1 MSKFDTRITIRLSKE
16 EKQLIDDAAKRIGV
30 SSSQYIRSLALSK
43 DKLVFLD
50 ESGSI
55 AKAITKLQI
64 DFATAI
70 RKDMLAPSEKELFR
84 NELNCLITLFN
95 EVIDNTT
102 AIDVDDEED
111 DEKEG

>member
-1 MSKFDTRITIRLSKE
+1 MSKLDTRITIRLSKE

-55 AKAITKLQI
+55 AKAITQLQI
-64 DFATAI
+64 DFAMATRGKALSAEGEEYI
-70 RKDMLAPSEKELFR
+70 SGILDDINAKFDK
-84 NELNCLITLFN
+84 LIEYTTQ
-95 EVIDNTT
+95 ID
-102 AIDVDDEED
+102 IDEDDEEV
-111 DEKEG
+111 E

>member
-1 MSKFDTRITIRLSKE
+1 MSKLDTRITIRLSKE

-55 AKAITKLQI
+55 AKAITQLQI
-64 DFATAI
+64 DFAMATRGKALSTEGEEYI
-70 RKDMLAPSEKELFR
+70 SGLLDDINAKFDELI
-84 NELNCLITLFN
+84 EYTTQ
-95 EVIDNTT
+95 ID
-102 AIDVDDEED
+102 IDEDDEEV
-111 DEKEG
+111 E

>member
-1 MSKFDTRITIRLSKE
+1 MSKLDTKIAIRISKE

-55 AKAITKLQI
+55 AKAITQLQI
-64 DFATAI
+64 DFAMATCGKALSAEGEEYI
-70 RKDMLAPSEKELFR
+70 SGLLDDINAKFDK
-84 NELNCLITLFN
+84 LIEYTTQ
-95 EVIDNTT
+95 ID
-102 AIDVDDEED
+102 IDEDDEEV
-111 DEKEG
+111 E